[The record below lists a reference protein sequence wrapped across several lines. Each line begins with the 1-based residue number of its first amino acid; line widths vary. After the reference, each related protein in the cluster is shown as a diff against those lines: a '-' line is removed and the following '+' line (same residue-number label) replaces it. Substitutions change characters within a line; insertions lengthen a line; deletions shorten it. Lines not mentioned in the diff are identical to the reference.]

1 MSDLAATN
9 CGGCGGCG
17 DNCNSIVW
25 IIILLLLFDGNNGCG
40 CNNGCGNGCNSFWI
54 IILLFLCCGCGNG
67 TTSSM
72 ALVADATAD
81 VDATVDADA
90 SNYLIWGCLKRQP
103 LYINYYYVPSYIFHL
118 FHIWYYLLQQ
128 VYCHCPEHPY

>member
-54 IILLFLCCGCGNG
+54 IILLFFCCGCGNG
-67 TTSSM
+67 TNFLNGFGCGCNSGCGCNNDYYNDNA
-72 ALVADATAD
+72 ALYEAECVARAALRRRNRENRCAREF
-81 VDATVDADA
+81 VRCMKNARCG
-90 SNYLIWGCLKRQP
+90 Y
-103 LYINYYYVPSYIFHL
+103 
-118 FHIWYYLLQQ
+118 
-128 VYCHCPEHPY
+128 

>member
-1 MSDLAATN
+1 LYCRLILEDFYMSDLAATN

-54 IILLFLCCGCGNG
+54 IILLFLCCGCGDG
-67 TTSSM
+67 T
-72 ALVADATAD
+72 
-81 VDATVDADA
+81 
-90 SNYLIWGCLKRQP
+90 
-103 LYINYYYVPSYIFHL
+103 
-118 FHIWYYLLQQ
+118 
-128 VYCHCPEHPY
+128 

>member
-1 MSDLAATN
+1 MEITA
-9 CGGCGGCG
+9 
-17 DNCNSIVW
+17 
-25 IIILLLLFDGNNGCG
+25 ILLYGL
-40 CNNGCGNGCNSFWI
+40 SFSFSSLTEI
-54 IILLFLCCGCGNG
+54 TDVDATMVVEMVAIPSGLSFSSSYAVAVAMEL
-67 TTSSM
+67 TSSM

-118 FHIWYYLLQQ
+118 FHIWYSLLQQ